1 MIMLGYVRDGIVYLA
16 TDTTIVE
23 KDVKANRLA
32 SGNYKIKKMENG
44 LIVGITGVPNV
55 RQRLL
60 VRDNLFTL
68 DKNGK
73 LTKNHIVDKIIPALH
88 RFLKDNDL
96 YEIDEDGMHDPG
108 VNIFLAYGDKL
119 YDISERLWVYRVTR
133 KTANGALSD
142 LCESAL
148 NRIDPE
154 RDIEKQLVEV
164 MQRATTYTNYIG
176 GPYVTINTKDNE
188 IHVTEAK

>member
-1 MIMLGYVRDGIVYLA
+1 MIMLGYVHKGGVYLA
-16 TDTTIVE
+16 TDTTIVIN
-23 KDVKANRLA
+23 DVKVNGIAL
-32 SGNYKIKKMENG
+32 SNYKIKKMKSG

-55 RQRLL
+55 RQRIL
-60 VRDNLFTL
+60 VRDDLFTL

-73 LTKNHIVDKIIPALH
+73 LTKNHIVNKIIPALH

-119 YDISERLWVYRVTR
+119 YSISERLWVYQVTK

-142 LCESAL
+142 FCESAL

-154 RDIEKQLVEV
+154 RNIEKQLVEI
-164 MQRATTYTNYIG
+164 MQRATTYTNFIG

-188 IHVTEAK
+188 IHVTEV

>member
-23 KDVKANRLA
+23 KDMKANRLA

-60 VRDNLFTL
+60 VRDDLFTL

-88 RFLKDNDL
+88 RFLKENDL
-96 YEIDEDGMHDPG
+96 YEVDEDGKHDPG

-119 YDISERLWVYRVTR
+119 YNISERLWVYQVTR
-133 KTANGALSD
+133 ETANGALCD
-142 LCESAL
+142 LGECAL
-148 NRIDPE
+148 NRIDSE
-154 RDIEKQLVEV
+154 RDIEKQMVEI
-164 MQRATTYTNYIG
+164 MQRARTYTNFIG
-176 GPYVTINTKDNE
+176 GPYIAINTKDNE